1 MMSLLLIVFC
11 LFKASSISAS
21 ASVSVHGNTTAEYGS
36 DAHYR
41 CALSNSTGVL
51 QVTWQRFVKGT
62 VEDMATYSERFGI
75 EVKTPYRGKVLVTK
89 ESFSPSAIK
98 LTNLT
103 WEDESCLFCAFNTFP
118 GGSKG
123 SQICLKVQGISKVNT
138 MHHAKQDGE
147 VVFSCSAT
155 GKPAPTIEWNLSD
168 GATIAEEPQTVT
180 VKNSDHTFNTSS
192 NITVKVPPGW
202 SGHAACVLNRG
213 KIGEREERIAFS
225 SSASADGDDQ
235 RRPSPSAIA
244 LICITIIVCCIAVA
258 VYVIKRSSRKHNQRE
273 GSCSMHA

>member
-1 MMSLLLIVFC
+1 MMFLLLIVFC
-11 LFKASSISAS
+11 LFKASTSLSL
-21 ASVSVHGNTTAEYGS
+21 HGDTTAEYGG
-36 DAHYR
+36 DAHYK

-62 VEDMATYSERFGI
+62 VENMATYSERFGTDVNI
-75 EVKTPYRGKVLVTK
+75 AYRGKVLVTK

-103 WEDESCLFCAFNTFP
+103 WEDESCLVCAFNIFP
-118 GGSKG
+118 GGSKR
-123 SQICLKVQGISKVNT
+123 SQICLKVQGISQVNT

-155 GKPAPTIEWNLSD
+155 GKPAPTIAWNLSD
-168 GATIAEEPQTVT
+168 GATIADQPQIVT

-192 NITVKVPPGW
+192 NITVKVPPDW

-225 SSASADGDDQ
+225 SSASADKDDKSGTE
-235 RRPSPSAIA
+235 PSPSAIA

-258 VYVIKRSSRKHNQRE
+258 VYVIKRRSRKHNQRE
-273 GSCSMHA
+273 GSGCMHA

>member
-1 MMSLLLIVFC
+1 MMSLFLIVFC
-11 LFKASSISAS
+11 LFKASAS
-21 ASVSVHGNTTAEYGS
+21 LSLHGDTTAEYGS

-75 EVKTPYRGKVLVTK
+75 DVKTPYRGKVLVTK

-103 WEDESCLFCAFNTFP
+103 WEDESCLSCAFNIFP
-118 GGSKG
+118 GGSKR

-155 GKPAPTIEWNLSD
+155 GKPAPTIEWDLSD
-168 GATIAEEPQTVT
+168 GAAIAEEPQTVT
-180 VKNSDHTFNTSS
+180 VKNSDHTFNASS

-202 SGHAACVLNRG
+202 RGHAACVLNRG

-225 SSASADGDDQ
+225 SSASADGDEQ
-235 RRPSPSAIA
+235 RGPSPSAIA